1 MVVLAWIL
9 NFFRVLDLKLK
20 IANGGGGLHA
30 LFLPCPTPPSHPH
43 GCVQM

>member
-20 IANGGGGLHA
+20 IASGGGGPHA
-30 LFLPCPTPPSHPH
+30 LFLPCPIPLSHPH
-43 GCVQM
+43 GCVQT